1 MITAKEAHN
10 LASKNSLHKKV
21 LKDIENKIKNAVD
34 KGEFALIY
42 ECRVESD
49 CVVSLVVQH
58 LKDIGYNILYV
69 PGIKTIC
76 IEW

>member
-1 MITAKEAHN
+1 MITAKEAHD

-21 LKDIENKIKNAVD
+21 LKDIENKIKKAVD

-58 LKDIGYNILYV
+58 LKDIDYNILYV

>member
-10 LASKNSLHKKV
+10 LADKNTLHKKV
-21 LKDIENKIKNAVD
+21 LQDIENKINKAAN

-49 CVVSLVVQH
+49 CVVSSVVQS
-58 LKDIGYNILYV
+58 LRDIGYRVLSV
-69 PGIKTIC
+69 PGVKTIC
-76 IEW
+76 INW

>member
-1 MITAKEAHN
+1 MITAKEAHD

-21 LKDIENKIKNAVD
+21 LQDIENKIKKAAD

-42 ECRVESD
+42 ECRIESD
-49 CVVSLVVQH
+49 CVVSSVVQH
-58 LKDIGYNILYV
+58 LKGIGYNILYV
-69 PGIKTIC
+69 PGIKTMC